1 MLLVLL
7 LIVMLLVLL
16 LLLVMLLV
24 QMSLVHLQQAH
35 QACCQCSQE
44 YVIQQHMLLEL
55 MQLHHLPMPTY
66 W

>member
-7 LIVMLLVLL
+7 LIVLLLVLL

-24 QMSLVHLQQAH
+24 QMSLVHLQQE
-35 QACCQCSQE
+35 ACCQCSQE
-44 YVIQQHMLLEL
+44 YVIQQHLLLEL